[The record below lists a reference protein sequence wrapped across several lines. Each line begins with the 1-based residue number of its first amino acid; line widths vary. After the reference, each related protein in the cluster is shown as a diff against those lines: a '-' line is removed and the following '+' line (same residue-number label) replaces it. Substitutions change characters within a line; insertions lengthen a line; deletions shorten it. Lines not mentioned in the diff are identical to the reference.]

1 MPLNKQHI
9 NTNQTVDPEK
19 LLSEHV
25 LFFPVLVVVAIAW
38 YAYRWLFSFP
48 VWFDETLGK
57 AVFFGLPVW
66 LYVVVSKRKELL
78 DPLRFSIFQQ
88 GLLLGLALGGIY
100 GFITST
106 MSLLQSGGVVESAQ
120 LFQSSQFWYEF
131 ALAIFT
137 GFWETIFFYCFVAM
151 VVFDKY
157 KKVALVWQMLLI
169 VIIFLVFHLPNS
181 VLRFSPELVLSQIL
195 LLFLFSLGQAL
206 MFYRWRNAYA
216 LILSHAIWGLV
227 LLFHGT

>member
-1 MPLNKQHI
+1 MPS
-9 NTNQTVDPEK
+9 NQPNNSNLATTPEK
-19 LLSEHV
+19 LLNEHV
-25 LFFPVLVVVAIAW
+25 LFYPLLLVAVIAW

-57 AVFFGLPVW
+57 AFFFGLPVW
-66 LYVVVSKRKELL
+66 FYTVVSKRKDVLE
-78 DPLRFSIFQQ
+78 PLRFSIFQQ
-88 GLLLGLALGGIY
+88 GLLLGVALGGLY

-120 LFQSSQFWYEF
+120 LFQSTQFWYEF
-131 ALAIFT
+131 ALALFT
-137 GFWETIFFYCFVAM
+137 GFWETLFFYCFVAM

-157 KKVALVWQMLLI
+157 KKVSLVWQMALI
-169 VIIFLVFHLPNS
+169 VIIFLVFHLPNAF
-181 VLRFSPELVLSQIL
+181 LRFSPALVMSQIL

-206 MFYRWRNAYA
+206 VFYRWRNAYA
-216 LILSHAIWGLV
+216 LMLSHAIWGLV

>member
-1 MPLNKQHI
+1 MPS
-9 NTNQTVDPEK
+9 NQPNNSNLATTPEK
-19 LLSEHV
+19 LLNEHV
-25 LFFPVLVVVAIAW
+25 LFFPLLVVAVIAW

-57 AVFFGLPVW
+57 AFFFGLPVW
-66 LYVVVSKRKELL
+66 FYTVVSKRKDVLE
-78 DPLRFSIFQQ
+78 PLRFSIFQQ
-88 GLLLGLALGGIY
+88 GLLLGVALGGLY

-120 LFQSSQFWYEF
+120 LFQSTQFWYEF
-131 ALAIFT
+131 ALALFT
-137 GFWETIFFYCFVAM
+137 GFWETLFFYCFVAM

-157 KKVALVWQMLLI
+157 KKVSLVWQMALI
-169 VIIFLVFHLPNS
+169 VIIFLVFHLPNAF
-181 VLRFSPELVLSQIL
+181 LRFSPALVMSQVL

-206 MFYRWRNAYA
+206 VFYRWRNAYA
-216 LILSHAIWGLV
+216 LMLSHAIWGLV

>member
-1 MPLNKQHI
+1 MPS
-9 NTNQTVDPEK
+9 NQPNNSNLATTPEK
-19 LLSEHV
+19 LLNEHV
-25 LFFPVLVVVAIAW
+25 LFFPVLLVAVIAW

-57 AVFFGLPVW
+57 AFFFGLPVW
-66 LYVVVSKRKELL
+66 FYTVVSKRKDVLQ
-78 DPLRFSIFQQ
+78 PLRFSIFQQ
-88 GLLLGLALGGIY
+88 GLLLGVALGGLY

-120 LFQSSQFWYEF
+120 LFQSTQFWYEF
-131 ALAIFT
+131 ALALFT
-137 GFWETIFFYCFVAM
+137 GFWETLFFYCFVAM

-157 KKVALVWQMLLI
+157 KKVSLIWQMAVI
-169 VIIFLVFHLPNS
+169 VIIFLIFHLPNAF
-181 VLRFSPELVLSQIL
+181 LRFSPALVMSQIL

-206 MFYRWRNAYA
+206 VFYRWRNAYA
-216 LILSHAIWGLV
+216 LMLSHAIWGLV

>member
-1 MPLNKQHI
+1 MPS
-9 NTNQTVDPEK
+9 NQPNNSNPAATPEK
-19 LLSEHV
+19 LLNEHV
-25 LFFPVLVVVAIAW
+25 LFYPLLLVAVIAW

-57 AVFFGLPVW
+57 AFFFGLPVW
-66 LYVVVSKRKELL
+66 FYTVVSKRKDVLE
-78 DPLRFSIFQQ
+78 PLRFSIFQQ
-88 GLLLGLALGGIY
+88 GLLLGVALGGLY

-120 LFQSSQFWYEF
+120 LFQSTQFWYEF
-131 ALAIFT
+131 ALALFT
-137 GFWETIFFYCFVAM
+137 GFWETLFFYCFVAM

-157 KKVALVWQMLLI
+157 KKVSLVWQMALI
-169 VIIFLVFHLPNS
+169 VIIFLVFHLPNAF
-181 VLRFSPELVLSQIL
+181 LRFSPALVMSQVL

-206 MFYRWRNAYA
+206 VFYRWRNAYA
-216 LILSHAIWGLV
+216 LMLSHAIWGLV

>member
-1 MPLNKQHI
+1 MPS
-9 NTNQTVDPEK
+9 NQPNNSNLATTPEK
-19 LLSEHV
+19 LLNEHV
-25 LFFPVLVVVAIAW
+25 LFFPLLLVAVIAW

-57 AVFFGLPVW
+57 AFFFGLPVW
-66 LYVVVSKRKELL
+66 FYTVVSKRKDVLE
-78 DPLRFSIFQQ
+78 PLRFSIFQQ
-88 GLLLGLALGGIY
+88 GLLLGVALGGLY

-120 LFQSSQFWYEF
+120 LFQSTQFWYEF
-131 ALAIFT
+131 ALALFT
-137 GFWETIFFYCFVAM
+137 GFWETLFFYCFVAM

-157 KKVALVWQMLLI
+157 KKVSLVWQMALI
-169 VIIFLVFHLPNS
+169 VIIFLVFHLPNAF
-181 VLRFSPELVLSQIL
+181 LRFSPALVMSQVL

-206 MFYRWRNAYA
+206 VFYRWRNAYA
-216 LILSHAIWGLV
+216 LMLSHAIWGLV

>member
-1 MPLNKQHI
+1 MPS
-9 NTNQTVDPEK
+9 NQPNNSNLATTPEK
-19 LLSEHV
+19 LLNEHV
-25 LFFPVLVVVAIAW
+25 LFYPLLLVAVIAW

-57 AVFFGLPVW
+57 AFFFGLPVW
-66 LYVVVSKRKELL
+66 FYTVVSKRKDVLE
-78 DPLRFSIFQQ
+78 PLRFSIFQQ
-88 GLLLGLALGGIY
+88 GLLLGVALGGLY

-120 LFQSSQFWYEF
+120 LFQSTQFWYEF
-131 ALAIFT
+131 ALALFT
-137 GFWETIFFYCFVAM
+137 GFWETLFFYCFVAM

-157 KKVALVWQMLLI
+157 KKVSLVWQMALI
-169 VIIFLVFHLPNS
+169 VIIFLVFHLPNAF
-181 VLRFSPELVLSQIL
+181 LRFSPALVMSQVL

-206 MFYRWRNAYA
+206 VFYRWRNAYA
-216 LILSHAIWGLV
+216 LMLSHAIWGLV

>member
-1 MPLNKQHI
+1 MPS
-9 NTNQTVDPEK
+9 NQPNNSNLATTPEK
-19 LLSEHV
+19 LLNEHV
-25 LFFPVLVVVAIAW
+25 LFFPLLVVAVIAW

-57 AVFFGLPVW
+57 AFFFGLPVW
-66 LYVVVSKRKELL
+66 FYTVVSKRKDVLE
-78 DPLRFSIFQQ
+78 PLRFSIFQQ
-88 GLLLGLALGGIY
+88 GLLLGVALGGLY

-120 LFQSSQFWYEF
+120 LFQSTQFWYEF
-131 ALAIFT
+131 ALALFT
-137 GFWETIFFYCFVAM
+137 GFWETLFFYCFVAM

-157 KKVALVWQMLLI
+157 KKVSLVWQMALI
-169 VIIFLVFHLPNS
+169 VIIFLIFHLPNAF
-181 VLRFSPELVLSQIL
+181 LRFSPALVMSQIL

-206 MFYRWRNAYA
+206 VFYRWRNAYA
-216 LILSHAIWGLV
+216 LMLSHAIWGLV

>member
-1 MPLNKQHI
+1 MPS
-9 NTNQTVDPEK
+9 NQPNNSNLATTPEK
-19 LLSEHV
+19 LLNEHV
-25 LFFPVLVVVAIAW
+25 LFFPLLLVAVIAW

-57 AVFFGLPVW
+57 AFFFGLPVW
-66 LYVVVSKRKELL
+66 FYTVVSKRKDVLE
-78 DPLRFSIFQQ
+78 PLRFSIFQQ
-88 GLLLGLALGGIY
+88 GLLLGVALGGLY

-120 LFQSSQFWYEF
+120 LFQSTQFWYEF
-131 ALAIFT
+131 ALALFT
-137 GFWETIFFYCFVAM
+137 GFWETLFFYCFVAM

-157 KKVALVWQMLLI
+157 KKVSLVWQMALI
-169 VIIFLVFHLPNS
+169 VIIFLIFHLPNAF
-181 VLRFSPELVLSQIL
+181 LRFSPALVMSQVL

-206 MFYRWRNAYA
+206 VFYRWRNAYA
-216 LILSHAIWGLV
+216 LMLSHAIWGLV